1 MDDRTSREIE
11 SDVFR
16 RLLEHLRKRTD
27 VQNIELMEL
36 AGFCR
41 NCLSNW
47 YEEAAAARGEGVTR
61 QEARR
66 MVYGM
71 DYEDWKA
78 KYQTGETKLHTK
90 PHEH

>member
-1 MDDRTSREIE
+1 MDDRKKTEIE
-11 SDVFR
+11 SAVFR

-27 VQNIELMEL
+27 VQNLELMNL

-47 YEEAAAARGEGVTR
+47 YEEAAAAKGESVTR
-61 QEARR
+61 QEART

-71 DYEDWKA
+71 DYEDWKV
-78 KYQTGETKLHTK
+78 KYQTGEHKPHTK
-90 PHEH
+90 SHEH